1 MNNYELTKT
10 ILCLD
15 NVSAGYD
22 GKTILKNVNLSIKD
36 VVREGMTGTGQ
47 ITAVVGRSGRGKSTL
62 FKVLTGLINQI
73 KEPVKRY
80 PDHSW
85 RTGRVLIS
93 SPIATDPD
101 SAKEVV
107 EGDVGFVDQK
117 YTLFRHKTVNSIM
130 QYAIDKKK
138 NHLSKIDKNKLIEE
152 QLETWGLKD
161 HKDKYPCELSGGQR
175 QRTAIIEQL
184 LTSKHFMVFDE
195 PFSGL
200 DVGNI
205 EKVKD
210 AFNLILNE
218 GEELNTIIFSTHDLK
233 LAVEL
238 ADLIFVIGYP
248 EGTTEYSTVIQKYDL
263 KALGLAWTKF
273 GQGHLDL
280 MRQIKEVMLKS

>member
-138 NHLSKIDKNKLIEE
+138 KKKSGQGNVKISQPISQGQGQGQSQNNTMSPQME
-152 QLETWGLKD
+152 QSL
-161 HKDKYPCELSGGQR
+161 
-175 QRTAIIEQL
+175 
-184 LTSKHFMVFDE
+184 
-195 PFSGL
+195 
-200 DVGNI
+200 
-205 EKVKD
+205 
-210 AFNLILNE
+210 
-218 GEELNTIIFSTHDLK
+218 
-233 LAVEL
+233 
-238 ADLIFVIGYP
+238 
-248 EGTTEYSTVIQKYDL
+248 YSTPISQL
-263 KALGLAWTKF
+263 PITASLGQQQGGGGDNYQQNSMDSGSMIMPANEMCGGSAF
-273 GQGHLDL
+273 GSAFGGGF
-280 MRQIKEVMLKS
+280 